1 MMSRKSI
8 LMIGMSVGSSVGS
21 AVPLLWGAG
30 WLSFASV
37 LFGLLGGLAGIW
49 LAFKMT
55 A

>member
-1 MMSRKSI
+1 M
-8 LMIGMSVGSSVGS
+8 LMIGMAIGSSVGS

-30 WLSFASV
+30 YLSLASV
-37 LFGLLGGLAGIW
+37 LFTLIGGLAGIW